1 MSLKDSQI
9 AAIVSNQYY
18 NPGER
23 SLIKIV
29 DHAAHV
35 EQEITLRAVYK
46 NKPEYKTMRASI
58 MEVTQNTTTKKS
70 KGKKKATPTSAKK
83 EETDVKASIGA
94 TTKASGAASN
104 GASRAGWNGAST
116 GATIHAASTPYNAPP
131 EQPKVNELWR
141 KMRSLG
147 LYGCVGC
154 LGPGH
159 RWDNQYS
166 RCRAHCPFCH
176 VPYTDRSQ
184 RHLAAECPM
193 MPKTRNKILAMSW
206 AVEGKNGQTKAHR
219 A

>member
-1 MSLKDSQI
+1 M
-9 AAIVSNQYY
+9 
-18 NPGER
+18 
-23 SLIKIV
+23 
-29 DHAAHV
+29 
-35 EQEITLRAVYK
+35 
-46 NKPEYKTMRASI
+46 
-58 MEVTQNTTTKKS
+58 
-70 KGKKKATPTSAKK
+70 
-83 EETDVKASIGA
+83 KASTGA
-94 TTKASGAASN
+94 TTKASGVASD
-104 GASRAGWNGAST
+104 GASEAGWNGAST

-131 EQPKVNELWR
+131 GQPKVNELWR

-176 VPYTDRSQ
+176 VPYTDRSR

-193 MPKTRNKILAMSW
+193 MPKSRNEILAMSW